1 MNHPS
6 VCVFFTQHCFKGRL
20 YASVSPAQR
29 TASSVL
35 FASLEHLSAGG
46 RGASAVSNTAWGSEN
61 SFPSRFIGS
70 FVRIDIAAS
79 NNENSSG
86 HLCWWDSF
94 RFSKSHLLLPAEIG
108 CEKKS
113 MRPCFDSQ
121 RAREMKV
128 AEINMLCQAQAFDVC
143 LIELFFE
150 HGTVYLIGVAALPSR
165 KSPMIRTPLAF

>member
-1 MNHPS
+1 MNHPGGA
-6 VCVFFTQHCFKGRL
+6 FFAALFQETHAG
-20 YASVSPAQR
+20 VPPAQR

-35 FASLEHLSAGG
+35 FASFEHLSARG

-108 CEKKS
+108 CEKS
-113 MRPCFDSQ
+113 RCG
-121 RAREMKV
+121 RA
-128 AEINMLCQAQAFDVC
+128 
-143 LIELFFE
+143 LIRSGHE
-150 HGTVYLIGVAALPSR
+150 R
-165 KSPMIRTPLAF
+165 